1 MGRRRDE
8 RSDGVG
14 CRCSFSPFS
23 TPTSRTNGN
32 PLSRKFVID
41 NFLPVCFLAAIVLAL
56 AWPYPGQQLM
66 RVKILGNIFVFQEL
80 AMILVF
86 FIAGFTLKAGDALA
100 ALRRGRGVA
109 WGFLA
114 ILGVTPLLGFALR
127 AVPLVPEEF
136 STAMAIMAAVPTTLG
151 IGVALVVSA
160 DGDDAVAVLLTVGT
174 NLLGCVIIPPWLKAY
189 GAAALR
195 WGAPMAL
202 PGLADGGR
210 VEVLSLFLRLLVTTL
225 APTVAGCTVRSLWP
239 AARRFATRWKR
250 QLSMAAT
257 LLLATIIWQSLSTA
271 RPALLR
277 QPFASLVY
285 VVLLS
290 IAQHLVHYA
299 INVFACLVLKLS
311 PPEAT
316 AVAVMGSQKSAPV
329 AVAVAASVAA
339 SGEQFGLMVVP
350 MIINQL
356 LQVFSSSAVA
366 GTFRGRNG
374 AWKAAEKERREA
386 GKEGGRKGAEE
397 EEVDRSRAEA
407 PSTIGRAAV

>member
-1 MGRRRDE
+1 
-8 RSDGVG
+8 
-14 CRCSFSPFS
+14 
-23 TPTSRTNGN
+23 
-32 PLSRKFVID
+32 
-41 NFLPVCFLAAIVLAL
+41 
-56 AWPYPGQQLM
+56 
-66 RVKILGNIFVFQEL
+66 
-80 AMILVF
+80 MILVF
-86 FIAGFTLKAGDALA
+86 FISGFTLKAGDAAA

-114 ILGVTPLLGFALR
+114 ILGITPLLGFALR
-127 AVPLVPEEF
+127 AIPLVPEEF

-195 WGAPMAL
+195 WGAPKAL

-210 VEVLSLFLRLLVTTL
+210 VDVLSLFLRLLVTTL
-225 APTVAGCTVRSLWP
+225 APTVVGCAVRSLWP
-239 AARRFATRWKR
+239 AARRFAVKWKK

-257 LLLATIIWQSLSTA
+257 ALLTTIIWQSLSTA
-271 RPALLR
+271 RPALLK
-277 QPFASLVY
+277 QPFVSLVY

-290 IAQHLVHYA
+290 IAQHLIHYA
-299 INVFACLVLKLS
+299 INLSACFFLKLS

-316 AVAVMGSQKSAPV
+316 AVAVMASQKSAPV

-339 SGEQFGLMVVP
+339 SGERFGLLVVP

-356 LQVFSSSAVA
+356 AQVFSSSAVSGA
-366 GTFRGRNG
+366 FRGRNK
-374 AWKAAEKERREA
+374 AWNAAERERR
-386 GKEGGRKGAEE
+386 KEKGAEVE
-397 EEVDRSRAEA
+397 LDKSRAEA

>member
-1 MGRRRDE
+1 MRRLSKSSFFSLNLA
-8 RSDGVG
+8 RSLT
-14 CRCSFSPFS
+14 RSLSPFS
-23 TPTSRTNGN
+23 PY
-32 PLSRKFVID
+32 RKFVVD

-56 AWPYPGQQLM
+56 AWPYPGQQVM
-66 RVKILGNIFVFQEL
+66 RVTIVRGTVFLFQEL

-86 FIAGFTLKAGDALA
+86 FISGFTLKASDALA

-114 ILGVTPLLGFALR
+114 ILGITPLLGFALR
-127 AVPLVPEEF
+127 AVPLIPEQF
-136 STAMAIMAAVPTTLG
+136 STALAIMAAVPTTLG

-174 NLLGCVIIPPWLKAY
+174 NLLGCVVIPPWLKAY

-195 WGAPMAL
+195 WGAPKAL
-202 PGLADGGR
+202 PGLADGGH
-210 VEVLSLFLRLLVTTL
+210 VDVVSLFVRLLITTL
-225 APTVAGCTVRSLWP
+225 VPTVVGCAVRQLWP
-239 AARRFATRWKR
+239 AARRFAVKWKK
-250 QLSMAAT
+250 QLSMTAT
-257 LLLATIIWQSLSTA
+257 VLLATIIWQSLSTA

-277 QPFASLVY
+277 QPFLSLVY

-290 IAQHLVHYA
+290 VAQHLVHYA
-299 INVFACLVLKLS
+299 INVAACLLLKLS

-316 AVAVMGSQKSAPV
+316 AVAVMASQKSAPV

-339 SGEQFGLMVVP
+339 SGEQFGLLVVS

-356 LQVFSSSAVA
+356 VQVFSSSAVSGA
-366 GTFRGRNG
+366 FRGRNK
-374 AWKAAEKERREA
+374 AWKAAEKERKA
-386 GKEGGRKGAEE
+386 GAQDEIDK
-397 EEVDRSRAEA
+397 SRAEA